1 MVIFTFTVLF
11 FLILRFTVTLF
22 NFLSNPKL
30 TPFRTGFTSLV
41 SIIVVL
47 KNEESRLLNLLDS
60 IKQQDFTSYEVLI
73 YHAGMDSQD
82 EDVLSQYCLQD
93 PRFRL
98 IHGNLNEYSWVEEQ
112 AKGDYLLLLDA
123 NTQINSGLINTLIY
137 RLKVFKLAVIS
148 IIPNQIFKGFGQL
161 ITAPL
166 SDFMVLNMIPLR
178 LIRLFKTPILATAN
192 NDCLLLDAK
201 VCFNNQWLDRIDIGK
216 GTTELVKMAKQ
227 DHYKAEVLLGNAF
240 VYKSVKFD
248 RQLAW
253 KAAAENL
260 RVYFNGNL
268 LVASIYVF
276 LVVAGPLII
285 LVGFDINVLILPFGL
300 IFLSRLMISFLTAQN
315 PVYNVLTHP
324 FQMIMLVIVYL
335 KAVSLQLLTRRKH
348 KTR

>member
-1 MVIFTFTVLF
+1 MVVFTFTVLF

-30 TPFRTGFTSLV
+30 AAFRPAFTSLV
-41 SIIVVL
+41 SIIIVL
-47 KNEESRLLNLLDS
+47 KNEESKLLNLLDS
-60 IKQQDFTSYEVLI
+60 IKQQDFNAYEVLI
-73 YHAGMDSQD
+73 YHAGMDTQD
-82 EDVLSQYCLQD
+82 EEILLQYCLQD
-93 PRFRL
+93 PRFRM
-98 IHGNLNEYSWVEEQ
+98 IHGDLNDYSWVEDQ

-148 IIPNQIFKGFGQL
+148 IIPSQIIKGLDQL
-161 ITAPL
+161 IIFPL
-166 SDFMVLNMIPLR
+166 SDFMVLNIIPLR

-201 VCFNNQWLDRIDIGK
+201 ICFNNQWLDRIDSRK

-227 DHYKAEVLLGNAF
+227 DQYKAEVLLGNAF

-248 RQLAW
+248 RLLAL
-253 KAAAENL
+253 KAAAENM
-260 RVYFNGNL
+260 RGYFNGNL
-268 LVASIYVF
+268 VVGFIYVF

-315 PVYNVLTHP
+315 PIYNVLTHP
-324 FQMIMLVIVYL
+324 LQMIMLVMVYL
-335 KAVSLQLLTRRKH
+335 KAVSIQLLTRRKQ
-348 KTR
+348 KVR